1 MLKLFRRA
9 EDHGE
14 RLAIIQ
20 NSESYTYKDLLVASN
35 NLALSLLSKKDDL
48 KEERIGFLIPPS
60 FDYISLQ
67 WAIWKAGGVAV
78 PFSIAATE
86 SEILHFLKDAKIS
99 VLVTNEKNIK
109 SLRKLT
115 DPLNI
120 NIKNIKNLG
129 EKLKKCLPTISSKR
143 KAMIL
148 YTSGTTNKPK
158 GVVST
163 HANIEAQICA
173 LIEAW
178 EWTQEDF
185 IPLFLPLH
193 HIHGIINSL
202 ACPLWIGAK
211 VEILGPFE
219 IEKIMVSVSKN
230 KYSVFTAVPTIYFSL
245 IDEMEKMGDKKL
257 HALKKGFQG
266 MRLMMSGSAAL
277 APEIHKKWTNLTG
290 QILLERYGMTEV
302 GMAISNPYEGE
313 RRPGSIG
320 LPLPNVEIRLI
331 DNGKIIEEE
340 NTPGEIMIKGP
351 QVFSGYWGKP
361 VITKKSFKDGWFKS
375 GDVAVLEKGYFK
387 ILGRNSVDIIKS
399 GAYKISALE
408 IENILIKHP
417 LIKECAVVGLED
429 KKWGEIVAVS
439 VTIVEKED
447 LSLEDLQ
454 KWSSDFLSDY
464 KIPRKINIVSELPKN
479 SMGKINKPEVKKSF
493 ST

>member
-9 EDHGE
+9 EDHSD

-20 NSESYTYKDLLVASN
+20 NSESYTYKDLQVASS

-78 PFSIAATE
+78 PLSIVATE

-99 VLVTNEKNIK
+99 VLVTNKKNTK

-115 DPLNI
+115 DSLNI
-120 NIKNIKNLG
+120 KIKNIRNLG
-129 EKLKKCLPTISSKR
+129 EKQKKCLPVISSKR
-143 KAMIL
+143 RAMIL

-158 GVVST
+158 GVVFT

-211 VEILGPFE
+211 VEILAPFE
-219 IEKIMVSVSKN
+219 VEKIMVSVSEN

-245 IDEMEKMGDKKL
+245 IDKMEKMGDKKL
-257 HALKKGFQG
+257 HALKKGFRG

-277 APEIHKKWTNLTG
+277 APEIHKKWTNLTD

-302 GMAISNPYEGE
+302 GMAISNPYKGE
-313 RRPGSIG
+313 RRSGSVG
-320 LPLPNVEIRLI
+320 LPLPNVEVCLMEK
-331 DNGKIIEEE
+331 GKVIEEE
-340 NTPGEIMIKGP
+340 NIPGEIMIKGP
-351 QVFSGYWGKP
+351 QVFTEYWGESE
-361 VITKKSFKDGWFKS
+361 ITKESFVDGWFKS
-375 GDVAVLEKGYFK
+375 GDVAILEKGYFK
-387 ILGRNSVDIIKS
+387 ILGRDSVDIIKS

-408 IENILIKHP
+408 IENILLKNP
-417 LIKECAVVGLED
+417 SIKECAVVGIED
-429 KKWGEIVAVS
+429 NKWGEIVAVS
-439 VTIVEKED
+439 ITSAGKED
-447 LSLEDLQ
+447 LSLENLQ
-454 KWSSDFLSDY
+454 KWSTDFLSDY
-464 KIPRKINIVSELPKN
+464 KIPRKMNIVSELPKN

-493 ST
+493 LT

>member
-1 MLKLFRRA
+1 MLKLFRNA
-9 EDHGE
+9 EDYGD
-14 RLAIIQ
+14 RIAIIH
-20 NSESYTYKDLLVASN
+20 NNKSYTYKDLVVASN
-35 NLALSLLSKKDDL
+35 NLALSLLSGKDDL
-48 KEERIGFLIPPS
+48 QEERIGFLIPPS

-67 WAIWKAGGVAV
+67 WAIWKAGGVGV
-78 PFSIAATE
+78 PLSFSATE
-86 SEILHFLKDAKIS
+86 FELNHFLKNARIS

-109 SLRKLT
+109 SLSKLT

-120 NIKNIKNLG
+120 KIKNIKNLG

-245 IDEMEKMGDKKL
+245 IDKMEKMGDKKL
-257 HALKKGFQG
+257 HALKKGFRG

-302 GMAISNPYEGE
+302 GMAISNPYKGE
-313 RRPGSIG
+313 RRSGSVG
-320 LPLPNVEIRLI
+320 LPLPNVEVCLMEK
-331 DNGKIIEEE
+331 GKVIEEE
-340 NTPGEIMIKGP
+340 DIPGEIMIKGP
-351 QVFSGYWGKP
+351 QVFAEYWGKP
-361 VITKKSFKDGWFKS
+361 EITKESFVDGWFKS
-375 GDVAVLEKGYFK
+375 GDVAILEKGYFK
-387 ILGRNSVDIIKS
+387 ILGRDSVDIIKS

-408 IENILIKHP
+408 IENILLKNP
-417 LIKECAVVGLED
+417 SIKECAVVGIED
-429 KKWGEIVAVS
+429 NKWGEIVAVS
-439 VTIVEKED
+439 ITSAGKED
-447 LSLEDLQ
+447 LSLENLQ
-454 KWSSDFLSDY
+454 KWSTDFLSDY
-464 KIPRKINIVSELPKN
+464 KIPRKMNIVSELPKN

-493 ST
+493 LT

>member
-1 MLKLFRRA
+1 MLKLFRNA
-9 EDHGE
+9 EDYGD
-14 RLAIIQ
+14 RIAIIH
-20 NSESYTYKDLLVASN
+20 NNKSYTYKDLVVASN
-35 NLALSLLSKKDDL
+35 NLALSLLSGKDDL
-48 KEERIGFLIPPS
+48 QEERIGFLIPPS

-67 WAIWKAGGVAV
+67 WAIWKAGGVGV
-78 PFSIAATE
+78 PLSFSATE
-86 SEILHFLKDAKIS
+86 FELNHFLKNARIS

-120 NIKNIKNLG
+120 KIKNIKNLG
-129 EKLKKCLPTISSKR
+129 EKLKKGLPNISSKR

-211 VEILGPFE
+211 VEILAPFE
-219 IEKIMVSVSKN
+219 VEKIMVSVSEN

-245 IDEMEKMGDKKL
+245 IDKMEKMGDKKL
-257 HALKKGFQG
+257 HALKKGFRG

-277 APEIHKKWTNLTG
+277 APEIHKKWTNLTD

-302 GMAISNPYEGE
+302 GMAISNPYKGE
-313 RRPGSIG
+313 RRSGSVG
-320 LPLPNVEIRLI
+320 LPLPNVEVCLMEK
-331 DNGKIIEEE
+331 GKVIEEE
-340 NTPGEIMIKGP
+340 NIPGEIMIKGP
-351 QVFSGYWGKP
+351 QVFTEYWGESE
-361 VITKKSFKDGWFKS
+361 ITKESFLDGWFKS
-375 GDVAVLEKGYFK
+375 GDIAILEKGYFR
-387 ILGRNSVDIIKS
+387 ILGRDSVDIIKS

-408 IENILIKHP
+408 IENILLKNP
-417 LIKECAVVGLED
+417 SIKECAVVGIED
-429 KKWGEIVAVS
+429 NKWGEIVAVS
-439 VTIVEKED
+439 ITSSGKED
-447 LSLEDLQ
+447 LSLENLK
-454 KWSSDFLSDY
+454 KWSTNFLSDY
-464 KIPRKINIVSELPKN
+464 KIPRKMNIVSELPKN
-479 SMGKINKPEVKKSF
+479 SMGKINKPEVKKF
-493 ST
+493 FLT